1 MPLVFLLFTINAL
14 NDVIVYF
21 KQQRMTLR
29 WFRYLKQIILQSQLF
44 MANSVTMW
52 SLVDAAKGC
61 TMWDRKYTV
70 FVVNV
75 DGNN

>member
-1 MPLVFLLFTINAL
+1 MFLLFTINAL
-14 NDVIVYF
+14 NDVIVDY

-29 WFRYLKQIILQSQLF
+29 QFRYLKQIILQSQLF

-52 SLVDAAKGC
+52 SLEGAATGC
-61 TMWDRKYTV
+61 TMRDSKYTI

-75 DGNN
+75 DGN